1 MDALRCMAYLY
12 LIGMMFV
19 VGTFLFLGAPLTP
32 GIVGL
37 VAYGVAILAI
47 ERLAILCGVI
57 K

>member
-1 MDALRCMAYLY
+1 MDAARMMAYLY

-32 GIVGL
+32 GIVGM
-37 VAYGVAILAI
+37 VAYGVAILAL
-47 ERLAILCGVI
+47 ERLAILCGVL

>member
-1 MDALRCMAYLY
+1 MNALRCMAYLY

-19 VGTFLFLGAPLTP
+19 VGTFLFLGAPLTS

-37 VAYGVAILAI
+37 VAYSVAILAI
-47 ERLAILCGVI
+47 ERLAILCGVL

>member
-19 VGTFLFLGAPLTP
+19 VGTFLFLGAPLTS

-37 VAYGVAILAI
+37 VAYSVAILAI
-47 ERLAILCGVI
+47 ERLAILCGVL